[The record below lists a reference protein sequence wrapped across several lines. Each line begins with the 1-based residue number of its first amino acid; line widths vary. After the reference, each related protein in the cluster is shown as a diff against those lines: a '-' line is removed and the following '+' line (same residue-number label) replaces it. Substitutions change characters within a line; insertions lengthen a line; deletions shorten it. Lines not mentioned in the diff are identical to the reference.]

1 MFFLYFFIYFL
12 FTFSFTHIIYITL
25 CTHTHLYTYSYNFTH
40 HFILLIYALI
50 YLFNLPHTL
59 IHNQSFFKILTY
71 FPLNHATLFS
81 LIYHL
86 GYSYCILSLNL
97 PAILHPANHLGQ
109 QSQAVLC
116 SVSPGGHWCTGNKP
130 LI

>member
-1 MFFLYFFIYFL
+1 MFFHNFLIYFS
-12 FTFSFTHIIYITL
+12 FTYFHLTHIIYITL

-40 HFILLIYALI
+40 HFISLIYALI
-50 YLFNLPHTL
+50 YSFNLPHTL

-71 FPLNHATLFS
+71 FSIKSCNFIS

-86 GYSYCILSLNL
+86 GYSYCILSPNL
-97 PAILHPANHLGQ
+97 PIILHPANYLGQ

-116 SVSPGGHWCTGNKP
+116 SVSPGRS
-130 LI
+130 LVYRQ